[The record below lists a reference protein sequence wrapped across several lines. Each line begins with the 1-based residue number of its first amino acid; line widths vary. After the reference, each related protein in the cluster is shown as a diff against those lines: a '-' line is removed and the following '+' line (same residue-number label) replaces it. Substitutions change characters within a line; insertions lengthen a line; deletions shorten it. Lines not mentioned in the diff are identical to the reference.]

1 MDRTVRIAAEMQRVI
16 SDIIRNDLKD
26 PRIPLMTSV
35 ITVKLAKD
43 LRYAKVYCSV
53 YGTEEERQKAL
64 KALENSAGYIRR
76 EIGQRMIIRALPEL
90 TFCLDDSIEKGAY
103 MTELIDKVVREDENR
118 LE

>member
-16 SDIIRNDLKD
+16 SDIIRSDLKD

-53 YGTEEERQKAL
+53 YGTEEERREAM
-64 KALENSAGYIRR
+64 KALENSAGFIRR
-76 EIGQRMIIRALPEL
+76 EIGQRMIIRTLPEL

-103 MTELIDKVVREDENR
+103 MTELIDKVAREDGNK
-118 LE
+118 LG